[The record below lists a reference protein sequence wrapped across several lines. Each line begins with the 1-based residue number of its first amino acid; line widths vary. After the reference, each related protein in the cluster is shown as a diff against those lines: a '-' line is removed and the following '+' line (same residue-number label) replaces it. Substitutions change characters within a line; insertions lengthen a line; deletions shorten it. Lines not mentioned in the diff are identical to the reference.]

1 VLKRARAEFQ
11 QGEAYRREGNLEAAL
26 RAFESA
32 AEGFEVLG
40 IPGQKAVCLNECGRV
55 LRHLDRAGDALALL
69 REAEVLLD
77 DLSKVPR
84 APEKIDKAR
93 VIVLH
98 NLGGALRQ
106 AYLPEEG
113 LVVLER
119 ALDLCELLED
129 PLRLADIF
137 NGLGAC
143 YRDLRLQEEAEA
155 VFTEAKAYAQGDLAR
170 EAQALNN
177 LGAMAHDRYDH
188 VAALKYIQAA
198 RERYEQVGDARLV
211 AVARLNAARQ
221 LIDLGDLEAARN
233 ELQAAASVPGV
244 GSSASLS
251 APIYSSLARI
261 LELSQNLPAAQEA
274 YEKARELFSE
284 LGDLRAASTVTG
296 MIGATH
302 LKLGNDDLGLRLVQ
316 ESIDMVEKSG
326 DSVLS
331 ADLRSQLH
339 AHASDLYGVQVEAE
353 LALVGAEAAFVTA
366 ERAKARALL
375 LALRSGPDTA
385 PAHSEAKS
393 EKFLDDFDPDKE
405 HSTLERVR
413 ATLAY
418 RRFDRREA
426 GEVKGEVPG
435 LGSLQEALDDL
446 QADMVSFLTTDTSCF
461 AFVVT
466 GEGVSFYRL
475 PEVEDLVDLVREFR
489 SAIANGDFS
498 AVAASEL
505 YRHLLEPAA
514 RKLSKPELVIVP
526 DGPLHLLPFSALL
539 TQPVDDPVAEGS
551 FGSLPYLI
559 RDKRVRL
566 VPSAAILVELKRNSG
581 IPREVAPPKRIAVI
595 AGPDDEVAQEAEE
608 AGDFALKSIR
618 SRSAEATNLLRGA
631 EEEASRIKSLVS
643 GLKQPLEVV
652 ALREG
657 KATWRAVKSLLEEEF
672 DVVHFACHGYAD
684 DEMPWLSGLQLV
696 PTEDRATPL
705 VRAYELQ
712 NLRLRSRLVV
722 LSACESGYGRVLR
735 GEGVLGLNTAL
746 LRAGASTLCVS
757 LWSIFDQLTPEIME
771 TFYVGLL
778 RGMTSPEALQRAQ
791 LKALDKAFDHPAV
804 WAPLVIIGAE

>member
-1 VLKRARAEFQ
+1 M
-11 QGEAYRREGNLEAAL
+11 
-26 RAFESA
+26 
-32 AEGFEVLG
+32 
-40 IPGQKAVCLNECGRV
+40 
-55 LRHLDRAGDALALL
+55 
-69 REAEVLLD
+69 
-77 DLSKVPR
+77 
-84 APEKIDKAR
+84 DKAR

-119 ALDLCELLED
+119 ALDLCESLED
-129 PLRLADIF
+129 SLRLADIF

-188 VAALKYIQAA
+188 VTALEYIQAA

-221 LIDLGDLEAARN
+221 LIDLGELEGARN
-233 ELQAAASVPGV
+233 ELQAAAAVPGV
-244 GSSASLS
+244 ESSASLS

-261 LELSQNLPAAQEA
+261 LELSQDLAGAQEA

-302 LKLGNDDLGLRLVQ
+302 LKLGNDDLGLRLVR

-353 LALVGAEAAFVTA
+353 LALVGTEAAFLTA

-375 LALRSGPDTA
+375 LALTSGA
-385 PAHSEAKS
+385 EAASAEAKP
-393 EKFLDDFDPDKE
+393 EKFLDDFDPDEE
-405 HSTLERVR
+405 HSTLEEVR
-413 ATLAY
+413 ATLVY
-418 RRFDRREA
+418 RRLDRREV
-426 GEVKGEVPG
+426 GEVKGGVPG
-435 LGSLQEALDDL
+435 LGALQEVLGDL

-461 AFVVT
+461 AFIVT
-466 GEGVSFYRL
+466 EEGVSFYRL
-475 PEVEDLVDLVREFR
+475 PEVGALVDLVREFR
-489 SAIANGDFS
+489 SAIASGGFS
-498 AVAASEL
+498 TGAASEL

-514 RKLSKPELVIVP
+514 RKLSRPELVIVP

-539 TQPVDDPVAEGS
+539 TRPVDDPAAEGS

-559 RDKRVRL
+559 RNKRVRL
-566 VPSAAILVELKRNSG
+566 VPSAAILVELRRSSG
-581 IPREVAPPKRIAVI
+581 HPGQVALPKRIAAI
-595 AGPDDEVAQEAEE
+595 AGPDDEVVQEAEE
-608 AGDFALKSIR
+608 AGDLALKSIR
-618 SRSAEATNLLRGA
+618 SRSAGATNLLRGA
-631 EEEASRIKSLVS
+631 EEEVARIGSLMSASE
-643 GLKQPLEVV
+643 QPLEVET
-652 ALREG
+652 LSEG
-657 KATWRAVKSLLEEEF
+657 RATWQAVRSLLEGEF
-672 DVVHFACHGYAD
+672 DVIHFACHGYAD

-712 NLRLRSRLVV
+712 SLRLRSRLVV

-771 TFYVGLL
+771 SFYVGLL
-778 RGMTSPEALQRAQ
+778 RGLATPEALRRAQ
-791 LKALDKAFDHPAV
+791 LEALEKGFDHPAV
-804 WAPLVIIGAE
+804 WAPFVIVGAE